1 MIESLIRAS
10 LGRRTLV
17 AILSLVLAAWSAVT
31 IWRTPVDAIP
41 DLSDVQVIVRASW
54 PGQTPQVVEDQLTY
68 PLTTTLL
75 GLPKAKIVRGYS
87 LFGDAFVYVIFE
99 DGTDLYWARSRVL
112 EALSGL
118 EGRLPTSA
126 RLTLG
131 PDATG
136 VGWVYQYALVDR
148 SGRTD
153 LGHLRELQDYFLALE
168 LKSVPGVA
176 EVASLGGMVRQL
188 TVELRPDRM
197 RALGIGLEQITA
209 AIARDNGASGGAAI
223 ELGETEVMVR
233 ELGWVRTP
241 AELAA
246 LPVRLADDATPVTL
260 GDVANVNWQPAM
272 RRGIGELDGA
282 GEVAGG
288 IVVMRTGEN
297 ALKVIEAVEQRLA
310 ELKRGLPEGVEIVT
324 TYDRSTLIG
333 KAIRHMSE
341 KLAEEFLMVA
351 LVCALFLMHL
361 RSALVAIVCLPLG
374 VGAAFIAMYALGIPA
389 NLMSLGG
396 IAIAIGTMVDASVVT
411 VENVHKHIEAHRHRH
426 GCDPDRG
433 EHATLVAQACV
444 EVGPALFFS
453 LLVVTVSFL
462 PVFALEAQEGRLFQP
477 LAWTKTFSMAAAALL
492 SVTLIPV
499 LCLLFTR
506 SGVRD
511 EQDNPLN
518 RWMIAAYLPLLRG
531 VLAWPRATLVAALL
545 VLLATAWPASR
556 LGTEFLPPLD
566 EGDLLYMPSALPGL
580 SPQKAAELLQF
591 TDRVIKSFPE
601 VASVHG
607 KAGRAETA
615 TDPAPLEM
623 FETVIQLKPPAEWR
637 PGLTMDA
644 LVAEMDAALQI
655 PGLRNV
661 WVQPIRNRI
670 DMLATGVK
678 SPVALKISG
687 PDLATIERIGE
698 QAAGLIGELD
708 GVASVFAERVQGGRY
723 IDVRVDPLK
732 AAQAGITPGE
742 VRNWIAQ
749 AVGGMAV
756 GEVVDGRARF
766 PIALRLPRELRDSL
780 ADLRALPIVRMDGRT
795 LTLDQVASVE
805 VVDGPAMIRTEQAR
819 PAGFVYIDVRG
830 RDLGG
835 FVAEARDQ
843 VAAGLELPP
852 GYSLAWAGQY
862 EYLERATERLSLLLP
877 ITLALIIV
885 LLLGVFPRLAEVG
898 LVLASLPFALVGGVW
913 LLWALD
919 HNVSVASAV
928 GFIALGG
935 LAAEFGVV
943 MLVYLD
949 QAVARS
955 HGKAWRVDEAAL
967 KAAIEEGAA
976 LRVRPKAMTVITVLA
991 GLAPVML
998 GHAPGAEAMQRIAAP
1013 MLGGMLS
1020 APILSM
1026 LVVPAAYLLVRRRTV
1041 RLDARQL
1048 PARQ

>member
-1 MIESLIRAS
+1 MIEALIRAA
-10 LGRRTLV
+10 LQRRTLV
-17 AILSLVLAAWSAVT
+17 AILALVLAAWGAASL
-31 IWRTPVDAIP
+31 WRTPVDAIP

-87 LFGDAFVYVIFE
+87 LFGDAFVYVIFA

-112 EALSGL
+112 EALAGL
-118 EGRLPTSA
+118 AGRLPPGA

-148 SGRTD
+148 NGKHD
-153 LGHLRELQDYFLALE
+153 LGQLRELQDYYLGLE

-176 EVASLGGMVRQL
+176 EIASLGGMVRQL
-188 TVELRPDRM
+188 TVEIRPDRM
-197 RALGIGLEQITA
+197 RALGIGLEEISQ
-209 AIARDNGASGGAAI
+209 AIARANGASGGAAI

-233 ELGWVRTP
+233 ELGWRRGP
-241 AELAA
+241 AELAE
-246 LPVRLADDATPVTL
+246 LPVRLSDDGAPVTL
-260 GDVANVNWQPAM
+260 GDVAHVSWQPAM

-297 ALKVIEAVEQRLA
+297 ALAVIEAVKKRLD
-310 ELKRGLPEGVEIVT
+310 ELKPGLPEGVEIVT
-324 TYDRSTLIG
+324 TYDRSRLIER
-333 KAIRHMSE
+333 AIAHLAE
-341 KLAEEFLMVA
+341 KLGEEFLMVA
-351 LVCALFLMHL
+351 LVCALFLLHL
-361 RSALVAIVCLPLG
+361 RSALVAIVSLPLG
-374 VGAAFIAMYALGIPA
+374 VGAAFIAMDALGIPA

-396 IAIAIGTMVDASVVT
+396 IAIAIGTMVDAAVVT
-411 VENVHKHIEAHRHRH
+411 VENVHKHIEAHRRRH
-426 GCDPDRG
+426 GRDPDAG
-433 EHATLVAQACV
+433 EHAKLVAAACV

-462 PVFALEAQEGRLFQP
+462 PVFALQAQEGRLFAP
-477 LAWTKTFSMAAAALL
+477 LAWTKTLAMAAAALL
-492 SVTLIPV
+492 AVTLVPV
-499 LCLLFTR
+499 LCLWFTR
-506 SGVRD
+506 SGVRA
-511 EQDNPLN
+511 EQDSPLN
-518 RWMIAAYLPLLRG
+518 RWLIAAYLPILRR
-531 VLAWPRATLVAALL
+531 VLAWPKTTLVLALL
-545 VLLATAWPASR
+545 VLVATLWPASR

-580 SPQKAAELLQF
+580 SPQKAAELLQY
-591 TDRVIKSFPE
+591 TNRVIRSFPE
-601 VASVHG
+601 VARVHG

-623 FETVIQLKPPAEWR
+623 FETVIQLKPPSEWR
-637 PGLTMDA
+637 PGLTVDA
-644 LVAEMDAALQI
+644 LVAELDAALQV

-687 PDLATIERIGE
+687 PDLATIERLGE
-698 QAAGLIGELD
+698 QASGLIGALD

-723 IDVRVDPLK
+723 IDVRVDARK
-732 AAQAGITPGE
+732 AAQAGVTPGE
-742 VRNWIAQ
+742 VRMWIAQ
-749 AVGGMAV
+749 AVGGMAI

-766 PIALRLPRELRDSL
+766 PIAVRLPRELRDSL
-780 ADLRALPIVRMDGRT
+780 ADLRALPIVRTDGRT
-795 LTLDQVASVE
+795 ITLGQVAAVE
-805 VVDGPAMIRTEQAR
+805 VVDGPALIRTEQAR
-819 PAGFVYIDVRG
+819 PAGFVYIEVRG

-835 FVAEARDQ
+835 FVAEARAK
-843 VAAGLELPP
+843 VSAALELPP
-852 GYSLAWAGQY
+852 GYSLTWAGQY
-862 EYLERATERLSLLLP
+862 ESLERASQRLALLVPL
-877 ITLALIIV
+877 TLALIVV
-885 LLLGVFPRLAEVG
+885 LLLGVFSRLAEVA

-919 HNVSVASAV
+919 HHVSVASAV
-928 GFIALGG
+928 GFIALAG

-949 QAVARS
+949 QAVAR
-955 HGKAWRVDEAAL
+955 WRREACLVDENAL
-967 KAAIEEGAA
+967 RSAIEEGAA
-976 LRVRPKAMTVITVLA
+976 LRVRPKAMTVITVIA
-991 GLAPVML
+991 GLAPVMI

-1013 MLGGMLS
+1013 MLGGMIS

-1026 LVVPAAYLLVRRRTV
+1026 LVVPAAYLLWRRGQR
-1041 RLDARQL
+1041 AN
-1048 PARQ
+1048 AASSS